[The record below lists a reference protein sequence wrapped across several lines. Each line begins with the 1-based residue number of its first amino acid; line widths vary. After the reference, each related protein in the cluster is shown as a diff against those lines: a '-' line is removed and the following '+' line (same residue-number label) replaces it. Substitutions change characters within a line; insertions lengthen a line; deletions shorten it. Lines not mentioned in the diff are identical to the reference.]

1 MNITRKVIAK
11 NKVLD
16 TTLILFEKKEKFFAT
31 MDGKDIYTSV
41 SRQDVVDYY
50 TACVEYL
57 QFVASI
63 KV

>member
-1 MNITRKVIAK
+1 MNITRKVLDK
-11 NKVLD
+11 KVIED

-31 MDGKDIYTSV
+31 MDGKDIYTSY

-50 TACVEYL
+50 NACVEYL

-63 KV
+63 KI